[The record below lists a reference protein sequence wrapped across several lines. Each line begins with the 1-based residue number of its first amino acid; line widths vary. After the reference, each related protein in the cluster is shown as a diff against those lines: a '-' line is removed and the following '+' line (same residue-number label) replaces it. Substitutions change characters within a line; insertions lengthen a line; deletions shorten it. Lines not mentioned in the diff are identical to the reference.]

1 MKKLFLILL
10 AMFPIIAFSQ
20 NKANFIF
27 KSDAA
32 YHSADGNRFIVFEYP
47 NMSKN
52 ELFNKIYLS
61 ASKLYTNPD
70 KVISKV
76 DGELISLHGIS
87 GNCIKWGQWS
97 YFSVEY
103 VIKFQFKDNKIRVDV
118 PEIVNFYN
126 DDGRSYGSPL
136 GWLRTQRIF
145 TEEKTTDKEIVIKGF
160 EDAVNDVINSVLY
173 NAFNDDN
180 DW

>member
-61 ASKLYTNPD
+61 ASKLYTT
-70 KVISKV
+70 
-76 DGELISLHGIS
+76 LTRL
-87 GNCIKWGQWS
+87 
-97 YFSVEY
+97 
-103 VIKFQFKDNKIRVDV
+103 
-118 PEIVNFYN
+118 
-126 DDGRSYGSPL
+126 
-136 GWLRTQRIF
+136 
-145 TEEKTTDKEIVIKGF
+145 
-160 EDAVNDVINSVLY
+160 
-173 NAFNDDN
+173 
-180 DW
+180 